1 MRESETKTPDPSRA
15 PADAAPVADT
25 PSGGLAG
32 RTVLVTGGAHRV
44 GEAISRH
51 LAAGGARV
59 LVHHHRSGEAARALA
74 AELPGALALSADL
87 ADAEG
92 PSRLLA
98 ACAAA
103 DAYPD
108 AIVHSAASFLHRPV
122 ADTSAED
129 WDAVFALNLRAFFL
143 LARDFAGWHGEA
155 GEGATAGESSAK
167 PAPGGGGPSPSA
179 PDCCLI
185 ALSDSGAYELWTGY
199 AAHCVA
205 KAALLPLVQMLAK
218 ALAPAVRVNAVVPG
232 PVLPEPGTA
241 PERRRAMEERTLLG
255 RLGDPADVARA
266 VAFLLENRFTTATL
280 LEVTGGAHLWRAHRK
295 ELDR

>member
-1 MRESETKTPDPSRA
+1 MRESEAKAPDPTRA
-15 PADAAPVADT
+15 PADAT
-25 PSGGLAG
+25 PAGSGGGLAG

-51 LAAGGARV
+51 LAAGGVRV

-103 DAYPD
+103 AAFPD

-143 LARDFAGWHGEA
+143 LARDFARWHGAAGERAPA
-155 GEGATAGESSAK
+155 GEGA
-167 PAPGGGGPSPSA
+167 
-179 PDCCLI
+179 DRCLI

-232 PVLPEPGTA
+232 PVLPEAGTP

-255 RLGDPADVARA
+255 RLGDPKDVARA

-280 LEVTGGAHLWRAHRK
+280 LEVTGGAHIWRNHRR
-295 ELDR
+295 EPDR